1 MQLEVAEKNMA
12 MKPQVLI
19 LDEPAAGLDPIG
31 REEILG
37 GIRTFQRQTGTT
49 VIIVSH
55 SMEDMAVCC
64 DEIVVM
70 NNSHVFMTGKTKDIF
85 SQADKLIEVG
95 LDVPQIT
102 HLFSRLRQSGV
113 NLPENVFTIDDARKA
128 ILSYLKNREG
138 K

>member
-1 MQLEVAEKNMA
+1 MTV
-12 MKPQVLI
+12 
-19 LDEPAAGLDPIG
+19 PATPGTTNPALIG